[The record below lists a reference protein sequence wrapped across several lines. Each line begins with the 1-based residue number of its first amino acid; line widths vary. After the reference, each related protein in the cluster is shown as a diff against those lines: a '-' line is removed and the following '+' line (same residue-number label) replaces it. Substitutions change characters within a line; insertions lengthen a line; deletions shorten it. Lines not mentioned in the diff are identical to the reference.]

1 MEETVKQAI
10 KYGIVGVSNTLI
22 TMAVIYIMMKLLGC
36 REGLSNITGYVAGLL
51 NSFVWNKQ
59 WTFKGSESGWKKS
72 AWRFSLVFIVCY
84 LLQWGLVTFLN
95 ANLTIDH
102 YYNHLI
108 GMAFY
113 TVINF
118 VMNKFYTFKA

>member
-1 MEETVKQAI
+1 METIKQAV

-22 TMAVIYIMMKLLGC
+22 TMAVIWIMMKALGC
-36 REGLSNITGYVAGLL
+36 REGLSNIAGYVAGLV

-59 WTFKGSESGWKKS
+59 WTFKGSNTGWTKGVM
-72 AWRFSLVFIVCY
+72 RFGIAFAVCY
-84 LLQWGLVTFLN
+84 ALQYMLVLFLN
-95 ANLTIDH
+95 SHLAIDH

-113 TVINF
+113 TAVNF
-118 VMNKFYTFKA
+118 LMNKFYTFKA

>member
-1 MEETVKQAI
+1 MKTIKQAI

-22 TMAVIYIMMKLLGC
+22 TMLVIWVMMKLFGC
-36 REGLSNITGYVAGLL
+36 REGLSNLTGYIAGLL

-59 WTFKGSESGWKKS
+59 WTFKESSTGWKKG
-72 AWRFSLVFIVCY
+72 AVRFALVFAVCY
-84 LLQWGLVTFLN
+84 ILQYGLVLFLN
-95 ANLTIDH
+95 NQLTIDH

-108 GMAFY
+108 GMIFY

-118 VMNKFYTFKA
+118 AMNKFYTFKS